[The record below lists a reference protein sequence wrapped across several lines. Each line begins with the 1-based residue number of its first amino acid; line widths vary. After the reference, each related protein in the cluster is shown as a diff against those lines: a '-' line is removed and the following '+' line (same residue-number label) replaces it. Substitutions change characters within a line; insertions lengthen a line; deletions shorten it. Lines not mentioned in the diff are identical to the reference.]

1 MDHIPVIPISK
12 SLFQKWNFRRTA
24 TKMFVDWCC
33 IMYAYFVSIYV
44 PVLKEANVIILTWN
58 SLHLHNIISNVTLIK
73 LSSHWEHI
81 FVSQVN

>member
-44 PVLKEANVIILTWN
+44 PVLKEAKI
-58 SLHLHNIISNVTLIK
+58 
-73 LSSHWEHI
+73 
-81 FVSQVN
+81 

>member
-44 PVLKEANVIILTWN
+44 PVLKKGEYNYIDLEFT
-58 SLHLHNIISNVTLIK
+58 
-73 LSSHWEHI
+73 SST
-81 FVSQVN
+81 